1 VTYADF
7 KVTIV
12 TGFHLGRE
20 MASARP
26 FIVGIGGTTR
36 PGSSSEKALRCALSL
51 AAAEGADVELFD
63 GASINLSMYAPESAE
78 RSEGAERM
86 VDALRRANGVILSTP
101 CYHGSVS
108 GLVKNALDYT
118 EDMCQDPEPYLD
130 GRAVGLIVCGHGW
143 QSTGVVLT
151 AFRSIVHALRGWPTP
166 MGVAINTLVERFDD
180 DGVGLQEHTSRQMA
194 VMVGQVMEFARLR
207 SLLAKPSAPKAG
219 LQQGGTMPEKRT
231 IERARKDA
239 REGKSAS
246 TQAGEFVREE
256 MEHVEEG
263 KHGVSSRKQAIA
275 IGLSKARRAGVKL
288 GPPPKKSKARGK
300 RSGS

>member
-1 VTYADF
+1 LRYA
-7 KVTIV
+7 
-12 TGFHLGRE
+12 L
-20 MASARP
+20 A
-26 FIVGIGGTTR
+26 
-36 PGSSSEKALRCALSL
+36 L

-63 GASINLSMYAPESAE
+63 GASINLPMYAPESAE

-86 VDALRRANGVILSTP
+86 VAALRRANGVILSTP

-108 GLVKNALDYT
+108 GLVKNALDYS
-118 EDMCQDPEPYLD
+118 EDMSKDPEPYLD

-166 MGVAINTLVERFDD
+166 MGVAINTLVERFDE
-180 DGVGLQEHTSRQMA
+180 DGVGLQEPTARQMA

-207 SLLAKPSAPKAG
+207 SLLAKPSPPQAG
-219 LQQGGTMPEKRT
+219 LQKGGTMPEKRT
-231 IERARKDA
+231 VERAREDA
-239 REGKSAS
+239 REGKAPS

-256 MEHVEEG
+256 MEHVQEG

-288 GPPPKKSKARGK
+288 APPPKTGQAGKGRAKPSAR
-300 RSGS
+300 